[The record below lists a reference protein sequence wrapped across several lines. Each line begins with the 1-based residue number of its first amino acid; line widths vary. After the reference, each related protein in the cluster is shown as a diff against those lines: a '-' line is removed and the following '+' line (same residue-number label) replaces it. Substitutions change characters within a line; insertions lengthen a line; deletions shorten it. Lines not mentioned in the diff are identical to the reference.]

1 MNAVKVIAAEVAG
14 AAAQVS
20 DAQIAQA
27 AELITRANRVF
38 LAGMGRSGF
47 TSRAFANR
55 LGHLGVAA
63 SFVGEPT
70 TPPIGAG
77 DLLVVTSG
85 SGETETLVQ
94 FGHKADAAGAE
105 VLLLTSAGSSSRL
118 REMAAASVDIPGIS
132 RLSRT
137 DAAPTESQ
145 QPVGSLFEQLAWLV
159 CDAIVMTIR
168 DATGQSNQDL
178 IARHGNLE

>member
-1 MNAVKVIAAEVAG
+1 MSTLDVIVSEVID
-14 AAAQVS
+14 AAARVPE
-20 DAQIAQA
+20 DQITA
-27 AELITRANRVF
+27 AADVITGANRVF

-47 TSRAFANR
+47 ISRAFANR
-55 LGHLGVAA
+55 LAHLGIAA

-70 TPPIGAG
+70 TPPITAG
-77 DLLVVTSG
+77 DVLVVTSG

-94 FGHKADAAGAE
+94 FGRKALGAGARIA
-105 VLLLTSAGSSSRL
+105 LLTSAGSTSRL

-132 RLSRT
+132 RLSRG
-137 DAAPTESQ
+137 DAASAVSE

-168 DATGQSNQDL
+168 DATGQTNADL